1 MKNNRF
7 KFLEH
12 TADIKFQAF
21 GKTKED
27 MFENAGMAMFD
38 AMSDEK
44 IKEKITKKIK
54 VSGREKDNENL
65 LYEFLEELL
74 FLFDSE
80 LFFVSKI
87 KNLEINQKKGKNS
100 QQILKAELVGDSAEN
115 YEMKNDIK
123 AVTYNEMFVKEDK
136 EKNNNGRW
144 VCQVVLDI

>member
-1 MKNNRF
+1 MKTKKF
-7 KFLEH
+7 QFLEH

-21 GKTKED
+21 GKTKEKA
-27 MFENAGMAMFD
+27 FENSALAMFD
-38 AMSDEK
+38 SMSDDAV
-44 IKEKITKKIK
+44 KEKTTKTVK
-54 VSGREKDNENL
+54 VRGKDDENL

-87 KNLEINQKKGKNS
+87 KNIEINKESKKSN
-100 QQILKAELVGDSAEN
+100 QQSLKAELVGDSAEN

-123 AVTYNEMFVKEDK
+123 AVTYNEMFVK
-136 EKNNNGRW
+136 KNKKNDW